1 MNFTPTDLLKA
12 HNNFLFP
19 YRSGRLKGF
28 IRPEDELGKEKDI
41 KENCSTKGKER
52 PAVFCISMI
61 WLPLSGIIYSPSP
74 KSSLGEAG

>member
-41 KENCSTKGKER
+41 KENRSTRGRKGQQYFAF
-52 PAVFCISMI
+52 PWYGFLFLA
-61 WLPLSGIIYSPSP
+61 
-74 KSSLGEAG
+74 